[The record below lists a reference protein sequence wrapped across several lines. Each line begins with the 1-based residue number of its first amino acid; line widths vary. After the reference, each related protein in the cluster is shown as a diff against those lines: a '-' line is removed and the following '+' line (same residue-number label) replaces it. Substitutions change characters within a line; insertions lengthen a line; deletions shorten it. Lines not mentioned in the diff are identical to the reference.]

1 MKRTSY
7 IIPYF
12 MLFFLV
18 TATSAACRHN
28 RNARQQPSYNRAT
41 EQESHH
47 TVLPEAKR
55 NDNAEQTVLQRW
67 EAGKTVDKES
77 IEKYGI
83 TRCFTK
89 NVINDSIYK
98 RIYGLSFKRNCTVA
112 LSSLRY
118 LRLLHYTTDGNIVLG
133 EMICHKDIAD
143 DLIDIFHKLYDAHY
157 PIERMLLIDNY
168 DADDIRSMEHNNTSC
183 FNYRPVAGTRKLS
196 NHSLGKAV
204 DLNPLYN
211 PYVKRRSDGTYKI
224 SPAAGRKYVDR
235 TKASPYKI
243 DHNDLAYKL
252 FKEHGFRWGGD
263 YRTLKDYQHFEK

>member
-7 IIPYF
+7 IISYF
-12 MLFFLV
+12 MLFGLV

-28 RNARQQPSYNRAT
+28 RDTTPQLSYNRAS
-41 EQESHH
+41 ELPAHH
-47 TVLPEAKR
+47 TDSPNDKR
-55 NDNAEQTVLQRW
+55 NDNAEQTALQRW
-67 EAGKTVDKES
+67 EAGMTVSKES
-77 IEKYGI
+77 IEKYGA
-83 TRCFTK
+83 TKCFTQSP
-89 NVINDSIYK
+89 VNDSIYK
-98 RIYGLSFKRNCTVA
+98 RIYGLSFKKDCTLA
-112 LSSLRY
+112 RSSLRY
-118 LRLLHYTTDGNIVLG
+118 LRLLHYTADGNIMLG

-168 DADDIRSMEHNNTSC
+168 GADDIRSMEHNNTSC
-183 FNYRPVAGTRKLS
+183 FNYRSVAGTRKLS

-211 PYVKRRSDGTYKI
+211 PYVKRLHDGTYKI
-224 SPAAGRKYVDR
+224 SPSAGRKFVDR
-235 TKASPYKI
+235 TMASPYKI